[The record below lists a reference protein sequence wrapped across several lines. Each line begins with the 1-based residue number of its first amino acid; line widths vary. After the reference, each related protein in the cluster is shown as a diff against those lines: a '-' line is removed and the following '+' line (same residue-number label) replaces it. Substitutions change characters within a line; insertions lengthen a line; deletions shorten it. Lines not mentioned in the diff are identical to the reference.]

1 MPLGAKGK
9 LGRLSLSEKPKNR
22 ISGKVPRTRFELVSP
37 VPKTGT
43 LSS

>member
-9 LGRLSLSEKPKNR
+9 IGVANMPKNR
-22 ISGKVPRTRFELVSP
+22 LSGKVPRTRFELVSP